1 MHTKS
6 QDSISD
12 IQRNLSPFRAG
23 WSLMSHKEKIA
34 SVWIA
39 IGIVLVG
46 LIDAAAL
53 TSVLPVIHLI
63 TEPGSLQKPSLLRDL
78 YVYFNEPPIRSFFPA
93 LAGVSLLLLTCS
105 TLLRMWSE
113 YITQKLSSQC
123 QTRLAEELLEGV
135 LSADYDWSLRQ
146 SPTKLTRL
154 VQNDVSLW
162 ANSFVRR
169 LGVVTNAAITALV
182 AVGLVLIYSPWQ
194 ITVVLVSIAVLVWLA
209 LQASKGSI
217 GRLSIVH
224 REATERVAMVSHQS
238 ISGLKDVKMTN
249 KESAMTSL
257 LVIALTRY
265 GKALT
270 VNNSLRQIPS
280 NLLMYLGQAS
290 IIGVALML
298 WWIGTSSGEIASQ
311 VALLAM
317 ASSRMIPAMN
327 RLSAGAGVL
336 WDAMP
341 YMKGIVALKAEV
353 EAASRDVNIR
363 EKSATPE
370 NWSAITF
377 RNVSYQ
383 YPNAGQAAIRNLCLE
398 LKPGRSYG
406 IVGPSG
412 AGKSTFVDLL
422 AGLLSPTHGAIQIDM
437 KTLDSFSAKD
447 WRYGIGY
454 VSQSPFLLD
463 DTLSANVAFG
473 ERGDAIDDTLVWECL
488 RKAHL
493 EDVTLSL
500 EAGLAT
506 ELGDR
511 GLRLSGGQRQRIAI
525 ARALY
530 QRPKI
535 LVLDEATSALDGIS
549 EAAIQQTLSEL
560 HGEITIITVAHR
572 LTTVRDA
579 DEIFVLDNGELV
591 TRGSY
596 PELLKTSHLFRRL
609 AFEDHAQS

>member
-1 MHTKS
+1 
-6 QDSISD
+6 
-12 IQRNLSPFRAG
+12 
-23 WSLMSHKEKIA
+23 MSRKEKHA
-34 SVWIA
+34 SAWIA
-39 IGIVLVG
+39 LVIVLVG

-63 TEPGSLQKPSLLRDL
+63 TEPASLQKPGLLKDL

-123 QTRLAEELLEGV
+123 HTRLAEELLAGV
-135 LSADYDWSLRQ
+135 LNADYDWALRQ

-217 GRLSIVH
+217 GRLSVVH
-224 REATERVAMVSHQS
+224 RAASERVAMISHQS

-249 KESAMTSL
+249 KEGAMALL
-257 LVIALTRY
+257 LVNALSRY

-270 VNNSLRQIPS
+270 VNNSLRQSPS

-290 IIGVALML
+290 IISVALML

-353 EAASRDVNIR
+353 ESASREVRIR
-363 EKSATPE
+363 AKSATPE
-370 NWSAITF
+370 NWSVISF
-377 RNVSYQ
+377 RNVFYQ
-383 YPNAGQAAIRNLCLE
+383 YPNAGQTSISNLCLN
-398 LKPGRSYG
+398 LQHGKSYG

-422 AGLLSPTHGAIQIDM
+422 AGLLAPCQGTIEVDE
-437 KTLDSFSAKD
+437 LPLESFSAKD

-454 VSQSPFLLD
+454 VSQTPFLLD
-463 DTLSANVAFG
+463 DTLRANVAFG
-473 ERGDAIDDTLVWECL
+473 EPHDAIDDALVWECL

-500 EAGLAT
+500 EGGLTT

-530 QRPKI
+530 QKPKI

-549 EAAIQQTLSEL
+549 ETAIQKTLSEL

-572 LTTVRDA
+572 FTTIQNA
-579 DEIFVLDNGELV
+579 DEIFLLDNGELV
-591 TRGSY
+591 SRGSY
-596 PELLKTSHLFRRL
+596 AALLEISPLFRRL
-609 AFEDHAQS
+609 AFEDHA